1 MHLEPITHP
10 ALPPT
15 NKLKKHVFRLFLVVA
30 CALTVIGCAEGTS
43 KDAERGRERDAER
56 TSVVDDLQSTRTSE
70 LINGT
75 PNASPTA
82 TP

>member
-1 MHLEPITHP
+1 MPP
-10 ALPPT
+10 APPPT
-15 NKLKKHVFRLFLVVA
+15 NKLKKHLSRLFLVTIL
-30 CALTVIGCAEGTS
+30 ALTVIGCAEGTS

-56 TSVVDDLQSTRTSE
+56 TSVVDDLQSTRTAE

>member
-1 MHLEPITHP
+1 MHLERTARPATLPIS
-10 ALPPT
+10 
-15 NKLKKHVFRLFLVVA
+15 NLKKRMFRLLIVA
-30 CALTVIGCAEGTS
+30 VCGLAIVGCAEGTAN
-43 KDAERGRERDAER
+43 DAERGRERDAER